1 MDQKHLRTTEPDTEY
16 TSLQGANIRMITKV
30 MFRLLPVQILL
41 AAIGSINGI
50 VSSLFASNSV
60 GEFAMSA
67 VTLYSPIN
75 MLIGSIGMMLMGGAT
90 ILCGEHMGRGEP
102 DKMKSIFTLDI
113 LVSVLLGIVFMVVL
127 GFMGSSGMTGFFTR
141 DPQVQPFFNTYLLG
155 QVIGVLPFLLGN
167 QLSAFLT
174 LENNIRRTTIAS
186 IVFIAV
192 NILLNFLFV
201 QQLHME
207 AFGLALASSLGMW
220 VFFLIQAQYFVSGRS
235 QLRFTLQNLVWREAG
250 NIVGIGLPGA
260 LTNMYQTARGLIVNK
275 LIVVY
280 VGSIGLSAFGA
291 CNNLLAFFW
300 AVPTGMIAVS
310 RMLISVSVGEEDRQ
324 SLTDVLRVMFRRYL
338 PLQCLLS
345 LLLMVLAVPLTNL
358 FYHDPSQDVYMMTVW
373 GFRLLPVCMP
383 LAVIATHF
391 ECYAQVTGRQFFV
404 HLLSLLDGVVCVALF
419 TALLI
424 QPLGMNSVYVANVL
438 NGIIVIVVAF
448 AYSVI
453 KNSRLPRDMSQLI
466 VVPEDFGVP
475 SYERMDL
482 SARSTEEVVQISKQ
496 IMGFC
501 EERGIDPRRSY
512 LAGLSMEEM
521 AGNVV
526 EHGFHKDNR
535 RHSVDIRVV
544 HKNGDLILRIKDDC
558 RPFDPAERL
567 SMADPDDITRHIG
580 LRLVFAIAKDI
591 QHQSILGMNVLTIRI

>member
-324 SLTDVLRVMFRRYL
+324 SLTDVFRVMFRRYL

-482 SARSTEEVVQISKQ
+482 SARRTEEVVQ
-496 IMGFC
+496 M
-501 EERGIDPRRSY
+501 
-512 LAGLSMEEM
+512 
-521 AGNVV
+521 
-526 EHGFHKDNR
+526 
-535 RHSVDIRVV
+535 
-544 HKNGDLILRIKDDC
+544 
-558 RPFDPAERL
+558 
-567 SMADPDDITRHIG
+567 
-580 LRLVFAIAKDI
+580 
-591 QHQSILGMNVLTIRI
+591 